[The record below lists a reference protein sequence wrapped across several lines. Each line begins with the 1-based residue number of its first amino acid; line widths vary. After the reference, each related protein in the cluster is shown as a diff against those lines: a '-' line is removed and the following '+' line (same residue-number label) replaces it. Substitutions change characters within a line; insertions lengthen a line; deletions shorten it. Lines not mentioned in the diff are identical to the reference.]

1 MDSAEFLDLLG
12 NANRR
17 RILRLLARKPCY
29 VTEIS
34 EQLGVSPKAVIDHLK
49 KLEEAGLIESQTD
62 DRRRKYFSISQHVSL
77 EVTVSPYEFGTRSA
91 YPSNSRLDVTSCRQV
106 SIELEPLVSRDEA
119 ADVRDDGVG
128 TDSGPGGGTAD
139 RRDSDGTDG
148 RAGGTADRRDSDGTD
163 GRAGGTADRRDS
175 DGTDGRAVDEAG
187 VDSEQEVGN
196 PDGATECESPAA
208 SSSAV
213 GAPNPDAGADA
224 GEHGKAA
231 ATTLARQLNEYE
243 QLERELSLLHRW
255 AEGRITDLRKRLADR
270 VEVAD
275 PRLVSELLVVLAE
288 EPHQMEQL
296 CRRLGAPP
304 PIVEELL
311 DILASEGIVRRE
323 GRRWSLAE

>member
-163 GRAGGTADRRDS
+163 GRA
-175 DGTDGRAVDEAG
+175 VDEAG

-224 GEHGKAA
+224 GEHRKAA
-231 ATTLARQLNEYE
+231 ATTLARQLHEFE